1 MNRKITVDAEVYEA
15 LRTNAIPFDD
25 TPNIVLRRL
34 LGLEASVTRPEIKK
48 IGDAQNA
55 RSRNSSRRRKASSNK
70 RSKRANTGRLLA
82 EVHYYEPLLQVL
94 EEMGGVAPS
103 RNVVDAVGE
112 RLKNRLTP
120 EDFTTI
126 SSGLVRWRNRV
137 QFARLQLVKRGALQ
151 WDAPRG
157 TWMITDE
164 GRTMLRQAKEN
175 VPVEWS

>member
-1 MNRKITVDAEVYEA
+1 MNRKITVDAKVYEA

-25 TPNIVLRRL
+25 TPNIVLRKL
-34 LGLEASVTRPEIKK
+34 LGLEASLTRPEIKK
-48 IGDAQNA
+48 IGGAQND
-55 RSRNSSRRRKASSNK
+55 RSRNSSGRRKASSDK
-70 RSKRANTGRLLA
+70 RSKRANTVRLLA
-82 EVHYYEPLLQVL
+82 EVHCYEPLLQVL

-112 RLKNRLTP
+112 RLKDRLTP
-120 EDFTTI
+120 GDFKTFP
-126 SSGLVRWRNRV
+126 SGPVRWRNRV
-137 QFARLQLVKRGALQ
+137 QFARLRLVKRGALR